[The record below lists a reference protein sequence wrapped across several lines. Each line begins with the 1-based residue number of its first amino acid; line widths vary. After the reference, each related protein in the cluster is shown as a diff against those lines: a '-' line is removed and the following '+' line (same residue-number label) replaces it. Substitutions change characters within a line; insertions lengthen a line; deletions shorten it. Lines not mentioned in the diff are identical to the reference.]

1 MGFGDAWNSAWNGAT
16 GKAKQLGSS
25 IANGYDSTK
34 KWTAE
39 KATQAKDWAVEKGT
53 QAKNYAVEKGTQA
66 KNYAVEKGTQAKNY
80 AVEKGTQAKNYA
92 VKQGTNLARGAE
104 KKALQGGEAL
114 GGYINRGLNAAG
126 NAKDSLAK
134 KANDAR
140 NKVRSWFGKEP
151 VGEAC
156 PTCSGKAEPK
166 TDKEADGY
174 YMGEGCKPKKTLDE
188 AKASPTKP
196 DPKNACCKGKSGQR
210 TIYYVNGINTTR
222 TAHCTTLREIANS
235 TCANVIGIYNATEGF
250 FKDGLQT
257 GGDRQLINK
266 PAVNTVSNTVYN
278 EVQAGR
284 KPEIWA
290 HSQGG
295 AVTSLGL
302 YSADNRLQMAGNEGR
317 LAGTKVTSFG
327 SAAPRWVDGPKYEHY
342 VHANDITPVSL
353 GLGDNAKS
361 AAARGGKGAN
371 IHRFTGNPKDG
382 WVDEGKPGFK
392 KGVLTPTSNHGIEE
406 TYIAKRDRDKGGCG
420 QSFNAA
426 H

>member
-1 MGFGDAWNSAWNGAT
+1 MGFGDAWNSAWNSAT
-16 GKAKQLGSS
+16 GKAKQLGSA

-53 QAKNYAVEKGTQA
+53 QAKDWAVEKGTQA
-66 KNYAVEKGTQAKNY
+66 KDWTVQQATNATRAVEKG
-80 AVEKGTQAKNYA
+80 
-92 VKQGTNLARGAE
+92 
-104 KKALQGGEAL
+104 ALQGGEAL
-114 GGYINRGLNAAG
+114 AGYINRGANAVG

-151 VGEAC
+151 VGDAC
-156 PTCSGKAEPK
+156 PTCSGKGEPK
-166 TDKEADGY
+166 TDKEADGW

-196 DPKNACCKGKSGQR
+196 DPKNTCCQGKPSR
-210 TIYYVNGINTTR
+210 TIYYVNGINTPR
-222 TAHCTTLREIANS
+222 DAHCTTLREIANS
-235 TCANVIGIYNATEGF
+235 ECANVIGIYNATEGF
-250 FKDGLQT
+250 LKDGLQT

-266 PAVNTVSNTVYN
+266 AADGTPPQLDGRNPAVNTVSNTVYS

-302 YSADNRLQMAGNEGR
+302 YSADNRLQMAGNQNR
-317 LAGTKVTSFG
+317 LSGVNVTSFG
-327 SAAPRWVDGPKYEHY
+327 SAAPRWVDGPKYDHY

-353 GLGDNAKS
+353 GLGDSAGS
-361 AAARGGKGAN
+361 AAARGGKGAS
-371 IHRFTGNPKDG
+371 IHRFTGNAKDG
-382 WVDEGKPGFK
+382 WTDEGQPGFK
-392 KGVLTPTSNHGIEE
+392 KGILTPTSNHGVED
-406 TYIAKRDRDKGGCG
+406 TYIAKRDKDKGGCG
-420 QSFNAA
+420 QSYNAQA
-426 H
+426 R